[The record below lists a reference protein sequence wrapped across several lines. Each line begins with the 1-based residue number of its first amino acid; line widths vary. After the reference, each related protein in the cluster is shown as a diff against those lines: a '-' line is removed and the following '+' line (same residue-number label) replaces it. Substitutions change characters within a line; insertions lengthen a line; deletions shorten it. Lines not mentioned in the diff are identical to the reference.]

1 MKTRIQLYFEEM
13 FAEESAKG
21 STGAVGKAFECA
33 LRNFSAGRKV
43 SGIKE
48 QGKRDAIFT
57 FAVGEGKR
65 SKVTVEIKT
74 ACGEIATL
82 EGAQYV
88 VYCPEVDM
96 ETEAEDQGYVFTLE
110 EWHDFLN
117 GYGGRGSLTRVNSRG
132 ELHIQSFR
140 SEGRPKASKP
150 LADYIWNCCYDK
162 LTFREWVALMRNR

>member
-21 STGAVGKAFECA
+21 STGAVNKAFECA
-33 LRNFSAGRKV
+33 LREYSSGRKV
-43 SGIKE
+43 NGIKA

-57 FAVGEGKR
+57 FPIEDGKR
-65 SKVTVEIKT
+65 GKVTVEIKS

-88 VYCPEVDM
+88 VYCPEIDM
-96 ETEAEDQGYVFTLE
+96 ETEAEFQSYVFTLD
-110 EWHDFLN
+110 EWHTFLN
-117 GYGGRGSLTRVNSRG
+117 GYGGRGSLTRMNSRG

-162 LTFREWVALMRNR
+162 PTFDEWVRAMRNR